1 MDIEMQSKILREK
14 IEQKKNN
21 ENPDVVKNRMKT
33 VLSVRDMAMQQI
45 YDYQDKTGVPTKE
58 EADKNFFEI
67 EIKEEN

>member
-1 MDIEMQSKILREK
+1 MDIERQSKILREK

-21 ENPDVVKNRMKT
+21 ENPDIVKNRMKS

>member
-21 ENPDVVKNRMKT
+21 ENPDVVKNRMKS

>member
-21 ENPDVVKNRMKT
+21 ENPDIVKNRMKS

>member
-21 ENPDVVKNRMKT
+21 ENPDIVKNRMKT

>member
-1 MDIEMQSKILREK
+1 MDIKMQSKILREK

-21 ENPDVVKNRMKT
+21 ENPDVVKNRMKS